1 MKGNRGK
8 FGRRLLAIGFWILV
22 WQLGALYVDNHII
35 LVGPWDTVLALGRLI
50 PDGDFWRSVA
60 YSFGKI
66 SLGVFVCF
74 RGWGGFGRTGV
85 QAGGCERSAGTD
97 YGAFEIHSRGVFRD
111 LGSDLGRVGESV
123 GAYRVY
129 CGPAYDLC

>member
-66 SLGVFVCF
+66 SLGFLSAFGAGVVL
-74 RGWGGFGRTGV
+74 GGLGYRLAVVRDIRKKSFTGV
-85 QAGGCERSAGTD
+85 SFAC
-97 YGAFEIHSRGVFRD
+97 
-111 LGSDLGRVGESV
+111 GRNQYIQKEEEE
-123 GAYRVY
+123 
-129 CGPAYDLC
+129 